1 MTSLEGQSVFLS
13 ASFPSGDRALPFEPF
28 DPGAIADAVTAVVR
42 AVLARTGRLIFGG
55 HPTLT
60 PLVLMVANELG
71 TKGSVDIF
79 QSEWFEDRITQ
90 ETRAL
95 AEAGYGSISWT
106 PKFPTREESLQ
117 VMREEMLGGDRTLI
131 AGVFVGGM
139 EGIVDEYELFLRF
152 QPNVPCISLV
162 GPGGAA
168 ATLPLDDT
176 RDILGRHVRSRRYPF
191 LASVMVDR
199 LAATGRTGTQR

>member
-1 MTSLEGQSVFLS
+1 MNSLEGQSIFLS
-13 ASFPSGDRALPFEPF
+13 ASFPSGERALRFEPF

-42 AVLARTGRLIFGG
+42 AVLVRTGRLLFGG
-55 HPTLT
+55 HPTIT

-71 TKGSVDIF
+71 TKDSVDIF
-79 QSEWFEDRITQ
+79 QSEWFEDQITQ
-90 ETRAL
+90 ETRTL

-106 PKFPTREESLQ
+106 PKLPTWEESLQ
-117 VMREEMLGGDRTLI
+117 AMREEMLGGDRTPI

-139 EGIVDEYELFLRF
+139 EGIVDEYRLFLRC
-152 QPNVPCISLV
+152 QPGVPCISLV

-176 RDILGRHVRSRRYPF
+176 RAILGRHVTSRHYPF
-191 LASVMVDR
+191 VASAIADR
-199 LAATGRTGTQR
+199 LAAVGRTGAR

>member
-1 MTSLEGQSVFLS
+1 MTSLEGQSIFLS
-13 ASFPSGDRALPFEPF
+13 ASFPSGNRARSFEPF

-42 AVLARTGRLIFGG
+42 AVLVRAGRLLFGG
-55 HPTLT
+55 HPTIT

-71 TKGSVDIF
+71 TKNSVDIF
-79 QSEWFEDRITQ
+79 QSEWFEDQITR

-95 AEAGYGSISWT
+95 ADAGYGSISWT
-106 PKFPTREESLQ
+106 PKLLTREESLQ
-117 VMREEMLGGDRTLI
+117 AMREEMLGGDRTLV

-139 EGIVDEYELFLRF
+139 EGIVDEYELFLRC
-152 QPNVPCISLV
+152 QPGAPCISLV

-176 RDILGRHVRSRRYPF
+176 RDILGRHVASRRYPF
-191 LASVMVDR
+191 VASVMVDR
-199 LAATGRTGTQR
+199 LAATGQTGAQ